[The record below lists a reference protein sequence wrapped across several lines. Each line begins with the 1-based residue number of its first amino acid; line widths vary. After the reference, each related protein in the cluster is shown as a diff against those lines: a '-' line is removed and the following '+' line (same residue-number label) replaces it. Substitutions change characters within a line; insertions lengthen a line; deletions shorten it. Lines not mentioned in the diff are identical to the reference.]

1 MRITFFVNPHA
12 GKGRAGAIAKSA
24 TAHYSSLGHQITVI
38 EEDSLERANDKLRT
52 NLAVFPPERVIV
64 VGGDGNVHWSL
75 QELAHSSSALQVI
88 PTGTGNDFARHHGFI
103 KSGSPVIAK
112 SQRSIDLG
120 LISYGSEKRYF
131 GQILSTGFDSLVN
144 KRANE
149 MKYLRGRIKYT
160 VATIL
165 ELRSFTP
172 LRYSLTVDGK
182 KRTVEAIMV
191 AVGNGDSYG
200 GGMKL
205 IPEANPSDGK
215 LDLFILH
222 AVSKWE
228 LIKVFPKIFSGRHVT
243 HPAVEIRRV
252 KRVIID
258 SDALVYADGEY
269 VTRGKVAIE
278 IDPAALLLVDQP

>member
-1 MRITFFVNPHA
+1 MRITFFVNPNA
-12 GKGRAGAIAKSA
+12 GKGHSSSVAKDAASQ
-24 TAHYSSLGHQITVI
+24 YSSMGHQITVI
-38 EEDSLERANDKLRT
+38 EENSLSHAKNELEI
-52 NLAVFPPERVIV
+52 NLAVFPPDRVVV

-75 QELAHSSSALQVI
+75 QGLAHSPSALQVI
-88 PTGTGNDFARHHGFI
+88 PMGTGNDFARHHGFV
-103 KSGSPVIAK
+103 KKLSLTNSSSKRP
-112 SQRSIDLG
+112 IDLG
-120 LISYGSEKRYF
+120 RISYDNEQRYF

-205 IPEANPSDGK
+205 IPKANSSDGK

-222 AVSKWE
+222 SVSKWE

-243 HPAVEIRRV
+243 HPEVEIRHV

-269 VTRGKVAIE
+269 VTQGKVAVE